1 MREILPPR
9 AAAIGNRLWYL
20 HTVARQGDTPP
31 ILSGFF
37 YITKAGEIVEY
48 FVSYISGSHMGNAKV
63 TLQREVLTMED
74 VRQLEK
80 ALEENYGQKVVL
92 LNFIKLN

>member
-1 MREILPPR
+1 
-9 AAAIGNRLWYL
+9 
-20 HTVARQGDTPP
+20 
-31 ILSGFF
+31 
-37 YITKAGEIVEY
+37 
-48 FVSYISGSHMGNAKV
+48 MGNAKV